1 MPQSR
6 WTEAR
11 RREAW
16 AHGRSMRDSLL
27 RQYEREYGIP
37 APPPATIGPELV
49 TDMLGYGM
57 AYLPLARTVY
67 GETTWEDGRPH
78 ITMNTRTAEIP
89 GVKDAEG
96 VISVGIWHE
105 IIHTDRDIAEVRVG
119 LQGVFDG
126 MLPNLTIA
134 CRRDQPTSRRSRE
147 EASREFFAEEAG
159 RAAAV
164 SYVHLARVEA
174 FRQFFY
180 RSQRRMASNAEGWQ
194 LLYEAARAIGV
205 NISALVRQLE
215 LEGYLTIERSAQR
228 SVLHVQPGM
237 GDLLTRTVH

>member
-49 TDMLGYGM
+49 TDMLGYGL
-57 AYLPLARTVY
+57 AYLPLAINVY
-67 GETTWEDGRPH
+67 GETTWEDGRPQV
-78 ITMNTRTAEIP
+78 TMNTRTGEIA

-96 VISVGIWHE
+96 VTNVGIWHE

-119 LQGVFDG
+119 AQGVFDG
-126 MLPNLTIA
+126 MLPNLAIA
-134 CRRDQPTSRRSRE
+134 CRRDQTTSRRSSE
-147 EASREFFAEEAG
+147 EARREFFAEEAG

-164 SYVHLARVEA
+164 SYPHLARTEA
-174 FRQFFY
+174 FREFFY
-180 RSQRRMASNAEGWQ
+180 RSQRRMASNAEGWG
-194 LLYEAARAIGV
+194 LLYAAARAIGV
-205 NISALVRQLE
+205 NISALVKQLE
-215 LEGYLTIERSAQR
+215 LEGYIAVERSAQR
-228 SVLHVQPGM
+228 SILHVQPGM
-237 GDLLTRTVH
+237 GDLLVRTVR